1 MVEII
6 NKNVAGGIAGRRSGN
21 PKGAVIHNDYG
32 AMTPKDYVSWLAKRK
47 ANGQLNLGFAQ
58 YYINRDQIA
67 RIEDTF
73 NKAWHTATNEGN
85 GWFLGYEVTQSFGDV
100 VTDAEFIENENMT
113 FMQVAEDFH
122 FYGLKPNTTTI
133 RLHKQFSS
141 TSCPHRSWELHG
153 WSNSSVQNYFVKKV
167 KEYMNLGKTVD
178 QMIKA
183 TNKKVVIIAGSG
195 HIETE
200 GWKTM
205 NNLTV
210 GMTGKSRRLEAFNL
224 IVKVDGK
231 PVNVKGSLHIEDLG
245 DVTNN
250 TNLFGTM
257 GISKRIESVKLN
269 IDAAIEYRVHQQSS
283 GWSKWTKNNQWCG
296 IKGKRKRIEA
306 IQFRVVQ

>member
-6 NKNVAGGIAGRRSGN
+6 NKNVAGGIAGRRSGK

-32 AMTPKDYVSWLAKRK
+32 AMTPKDYVAWLAKRK

-58 YYINRDQIA
+58 YYINRKQIA

-85 GWFLGYEVTQSFGDV
+85 AWYLGYEVTQSFGEV

-122 FYGLKPNTTTI
+122 FYDLKPNTITI

-153 WSNSSVQNYFVKKV
+153 RSNSSVQNYFINKV
-167 KEYMNLGKTVD
+167 KHYMTLGKTVNE
-178 QMIKA
+178 MIKKE
-183 TNKKVVIIAGSG
+183 NSKNIIITGYG
-195 HIETE
+195 HVENL
-200 GWKTM
+200 GWEPM
-205 NNLTV
+205 HNLTI
-210 GMTGKSRRLEAFNL
+210 GTTGKSLRLEAFNL
-224 IVKVDGK
+224 VIKVNGK
-231 PVNVKGSLHIEDLG
+231 DVIAKGAVHIEDFG
-245 DVTNN
+245 DVAVN

-257 GISKRIESVKLN
+257 GLKKQLEGVKVN
-269 IDAAIEYRVHQQSS
+269 IDPSVEYRVHQQTS
-283 GWSKWTKNNQWCG
+283 GWSGWAKNNTWCG
-296 IKGKRKRIEA
+296 IKGKRKQIEA
-306 IQFRVVQ
+306 IQFRTV